1 MKLPLFFIFG
11 LINLVALAQTEE
23 EIQVKQN
30 IIEFFDAFHAK
41 DSIAMKKMVYPSIL
55 LQTIGVNNEGK
66 SVLKTENFND
76 LVKSIISIPDSTN
89 FQERIKSY
97 SIQTD
102 GNMANAWTPYEFWIN
117 NEFHH
122 CGVNSFQLFR
132 EENKWKIIYLI
143 DTRRKSDC
151 SALSE

>member
-1 MKLPLFFIFG
+1 MKIPLFFIFG
-11 LINLVALAQTEE
+11 FMNLVALAQTEE
-23 EIQVKQN
+23 ELQVKKS

-41 DSIAMKKMVYPSIL
+41 DSIAMKKMVYSSIL

-66 SVLKTENFND
+66 SVLKTENFDD

-132 EENKWKIIYLI
+132 EENMWKIIYLI

>member
-1 MKLPLFFIFG
+1 MKIPLFFIFG
-11 LINLVALAQTEE
+11 FMNLVALAQTEE
-23 EIQVKQN
+23 ELQVKKS

-41 DSIAMKKMVYPSIL
+41 DSIAMKKMVYSSIL

-66 SVLKTENFND
+66 SVLKTENFDD

>member
-1 MKLPLFFIFG
+1 MKILLFFIFG
-11 LINLVALAQTEE
+11 LMNLVALAQTEE
-23 EIQVKQN
+23 ELQVKKS

-66 SVLKTENFND
+66 SVLKTENFDD

-132 EENKWKIIYLI
+132 EENMWKIIYLS

>member
-1 MKLPLFFIFG
+1 MKILLFFIFG
-11 LINLVALAQTEE
+11 LMNLVALAQTEE
-23 EIQVKQN
+23 ELQVKKS

-66 SVLKTENFND
+66 SVLKTENFDD

-132 EENKWKIIYLI
+132 EENMWKIIYLI

>member
-11 LINLVALAQTEE
+11 LMNLVALAQTEE

-41 DSIAMKKMVYPSIL
+41 DSIAMKKTVYPSIL

-66 SVLKTENFND
+66 SVLKTENFDD

-97 SIQTD
+97 FIQTD
-102 GNMANAWTPYEFWIN
+102 GNMANAWTPYDFWIN

>member
-11 LINLVALAQTEE
+11 LMNLVALAQTEE

-41 DSIAMKKMVYPSIL
+41 DSIAMKKTVYPSIL

-89 FQERIKSY
+89 FQELIKSY

>member
-11 LINLVALAQTEE
+11 LMNLVALAQTEE

-41 DSIAMKKMVYPSIL
+41 DSIAMKKTVYPSIL

-66 SVLKTENFND
+66 SVLKTENFED

-89 FQERIKSY
+89 FEERILSY
-97 SIQTD
+97 SIQID

-117 NEFHH
+117 DKFHH

-132 EENKWKIIYLI
+132 EENAWKIIYLI
-143 DTRRKSDC
+143 DTRRKIDC
-151 SALSE
+151 SVLP

>member
-11 LINLVALAQTEE
+11 LMNLVALAQTEE

-41 DSIAMKKMVYPSIL
+41 DSIAMKKTVYPSIL

-132 EENKWKIIYLI
+132 EENMWKIIYLI

>member
-11 LINLVALAQTEE
+11 LMNLVALAQTEE
-23 EIQVKQN
+23 EMQVKQN

-41 DSIAMKKMVYPSIL
+41 DSIAMKKTVYPSIL
-55 LQTIGVNNEGK
+55 LQTIGVNKEGK
-66 SVLKTENFND
+66 SVLKTENFED

-89 FQERIKSY
+89 FEERILSY
-97 SIQTD
+97 SIQID

-117 NEFHH
+117 DKFHH

-132 EENKWKIIYLI
+132 EENAWKIIYLI

-151 SALSE
+151 SVLP

>member
-11 LINLVALAQTEE
+11 LMNLVALAQTEE

-66 SVLKTENFND
+66 SVLKTENFDD

>member
-11 LINLVALAQTEE
+11 LMNLVALAQTEE
-23 EIQVKQN
+23 ELQVKQN
-30 IIEFFDAFHAK
+30 IIEFFDAFHAQ
-41 DSIAMKKMVYPSIL
+41 DSIAIKNTVYPSIL
-55 LQTIGVNNEGK
+55 LQTIGVNKEGK

-76 LVKSIISIPDSTN
+76 LVESIISIPDTTN
-89 FQERIKSY
+89 FQERIMSY
-97 SIQTD
+97 SIQID

-117 NEFHH
+117 NQFHH

-132 EENKWKIIYLI
+132 EENRWKIIYLI

-151 SALSE
+151 SALKE

>member
-11 LINLVALAQTEE
+11 LMNLVALAQTEE
-23 EIQVKQN
+23 ELQVKQT
-30 IIEFFDAFHAK
+30 IIEFFDAFHAQ
-41 DSIAMKKMVYPSIL
+41 DSIAIKNAVYPSIL
-55 LQTIGVNNEGK
+55 LQTIGVNKEGK

-76 LVKSIISIPDSTN
+76 LVESIISIPDTTN
-89 FQERIKSY
+89 FQERILNY
-97 SIQTD
+97 SIQID

-117 NEFHH
+117 NQFHH

-132 EENKWKIIYLI
+132 DENMWKIIYLI

>member
-66 SVLKTENFND
+66 SVLKTENFDD

>member
-11 LINLVALAQTEE
+11 LMNLVALAQTEE

-41 DSIAMKKMVYPSIL
+41 DSIAMKKTVYPSIL
-55 LQTIGVNNEGK
+55 LQTIGVNKEGK
-66 SVLKTENFND
+66 SVLKTENFED

-89 FQERIKSY
+89 FEERILSY
-97 SIQTD
+97 SIQID

-117 NEFHH
+117 DKFHH

-132 EENKWKIIYLI
+132 EENAWKIIYLI

-151 SALSE
+151 SVLP

>member
-11 LINLVALAQTEE
+11 LMNLVALAQTEE

-41 DSIAMKKMVYPSIL
+41 DSIAMKKTVYPSIL

>member
-1 MKLPLFFIFG
+1 MKIPLFFIFG
-11 LINLVALAQTEE
+11 LMNLVALAQTEE
-23 EIQVKQN
+23 ELQVKKS

-66 SVLKTENFND
+66 SVLKTENFDD

-132 EENKWKIIYLI
+132 EENMWKIIYLS

>member
-11 LINLVALAQTEE
+11 LMNLVALAQTEE

-41 DSIAMKKMVYPSIL
+41 DSIAMKKTVYPSIL

-132 EENKWKIIYLI
+132 EENAWKIIYLI

-151 SALSE
+151 SVLP